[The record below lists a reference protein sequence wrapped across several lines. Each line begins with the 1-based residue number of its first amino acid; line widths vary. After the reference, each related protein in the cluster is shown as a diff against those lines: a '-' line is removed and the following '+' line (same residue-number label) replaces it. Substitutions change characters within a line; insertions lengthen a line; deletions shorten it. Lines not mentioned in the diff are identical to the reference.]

1 MKHSTLIAF
10 GTQDGGDSRVQ
21 KNEWNE
27 SHALEADENFVS
39 DAELAILQATSGS
52 NTGDQAAGDFNHD
65 DLANITG
72 TAGQYN
78 HPTNAQI
85 AGLHA
90 ESHTVASHSDTTAT
104 GTELETLTDGSDAD
118 ALHAH
123 AVNDAKV
130 TNATH
135 SGEVT
140 GSGAL
145 TIADNVVDEANL
157 KLDTGPTNDYVLTAD
172 STKSGGMKWAAS
184 GSGSSTFVA
193 LTDTPANYTSKAGYM
208 PVVNS
213 GETALE
219 FVTAVQ
225 AFDGGSFSDTYI
237 DTVDFDGGAF

>member
-65 DLANITG
+65 DLASITG

-78 HPTNAQI
+78 HPTDAQI

-104 GTELETLTDGSDAD
+104 GAELEELTDGSETT
-118 ALHAH
+118 LHSH
-123 AVNDAKV
+123 AGGGGG
-130 TNATH
+130 AT
-135 SGEVT
+135 VFT
-140 GSGAL
+140 
-145 TIADNVVDEANL
+145 D
-157 KLDTGPTNDYVLTAD
+157 
-172 STKSGGMKWAAS
+172 
-184 GSGSSTFVA
+184 
-193 LTDTPANYTSKAGYM
+193 LTDTPSAYTSKAGYM

-225 AFDGGSFSDTYI
+225 AFDGGSFGDTYS